1 MKISIAGAGAF
12 GSALA
17 SVFAKGGHS
26 IKLFSPTNF
35 KELYATRVPRNL
47 GNIKLPAEIDIV
59 SSLEKNEKNEYLFLA
74 VPTQNL
80 ASFCK
85 KNKSFLTDRPLI
97 ACCKG
102 VDQET
107 GLRPSE
113 ILSEHSSKVAVMSGP
128 SFAVDISKGMPT
140 ALVLAS
146 AEPGFLRKLQSDISM
161 HNFRLY
167 RTSDVVGVELGGALK
182 NIIAIA
188 CGIAI
193 GAKQG
198 DSARAA
204 LMTRGFSEMIAF
216 AKAHGAKE
224 KTLAGLSGLGDLSLT
239 CNSEK
244 SRNFV
249 FGVSLGCQKP
259 FNKNTTVEGVATAF
273 AVSQKARSLGLEMPI
288 TSSVSALVE
297 GSASIEEVINSL
309 LSRPTK
315 EE

>member
-12 GSALA
+12 GSAIA

-35 KELYATRVPRNL
+35 KELCATRVPRKL

-146 AEPGFLRKLQSDISM
+146 AEPDFLRKLQSDISM

-216 AKAHGAKE
+216 AGAHGAKE
-224 KTLAGLSGLGDLSLT
+224 KTLTGLSGLGDLSLT

-259 FNKNTTVEGVATAF
+259 FNKNTTIEGVATAF
-273 AVSQKARSLGLEMPI
+273 AVSQKARSIGLEMPI

>member
-12 GSALA
+12 GSAIA

-26 IKLFSPTNF
+26 TKLFSPTNF
-35 KELYATRVPRNL
+35 KELCATRVPRKL
-47 GNIKLPAEIDIV
+47 DNIKLPAEIDIV
-59 SSLEKNEKNEYLFLA
+59 NSLEKTEKNEYLFLA

-85 KNKSFLTDRPLI
+85 ENESFLSDRPLI

-102 VDQET
+102 VDQAT

-216 AKAHGAKE
+216 AEAHGAKE
-224 KTLAGLSGLGDLSLT
+224 KTLTGLSGLGDLSLT

>member
-12 GSALA
+12 GSAIA

-26 IKLFSPTNF
+26 TKLFSPTNF
-35 KELYATRVPRNL
+35 KELCATRVPRKL

-85 KNKSFLTDRPLI
+85 ENKSFLTDRPLI

-102 VDQET
+102 VDQAT

>member
-12 GSALA
+12 GSAIA

-26 IKLFSPTNF
+26 TKLFSPTNF
-35 KELYATRVPRNL
+35 KELCATRVPRKL

-59 SSLEKNEKNEYLFLA
+59 NSLEKTEKNEYLFLA

-288 TSSVSALVE
+288 TSSVSALIE

>member
-12 GSALA
+12 GSAIA

-26 IKLFSPTNF
+26 TKLFSPTNF
-35 KELYATRVPRNL
+35 KELCATRVPRKL

-59 SSLEKNEKNEYLFLA
+59 SSLEKAEKNEYLFLA

-85 KNKSFLTDRPLI
+85 ENKSFLTDRPLI

-113 ILSEHSSKVAVMSGP
+113 ILRAHSSKVAVMSGP

-146 AEPGFLRKLQSDISM
+146 ADPGFLRKLQSDISM

-273 AVSQKARSLGLEMPI
+273 AVNQKARSLGLEMPI
-288 TSSVSALVE
+288 TSSVSALAE

-309 LSRPTK
+309 LTRPTK

>member
-12 GSALA
+12 GSAIA

-26 IKLFSPTNF
+26 TKLFSPTNF
-35 KELYATRVPRNL
+35 KELCATRVHRKL

-59 SSLEKNEKNEYLFLA
+59 NSLEKTEKNEYLFLA

-85 KNKSFLTDRPLI
+85 ENKSFLTDRPLI

-113 ILSEHSSKVAVMSGP
+113 ILREHSSKVAVMSGP

-259 FNKNTTVEGVATAF
+259 FNKNITVEGIATAF
-273 AVSQKARSLGLEMPI
+273 AVSQKARSQGLEMPI

-297 GSASIEEVINSL
+297 GSASIKEVINSL

>member
-12 GSALA
+12 GSAIA
-17 SVFAKGGHS
+17 SVFAEGGHS
-26 IKLFSPTNF
+26 TKLFSPTNF
-35 KELYATRVPRNL
+35 KELCATRVPRKL
-47 GNIKLPAEIDIV
+47 GHIKLPAEIDIV

-146 AEPGFLRKLQSDISM
+146 AEPDFLRKLQSDISM

>member
-12 GSALA
+12 GSAIA

-26 IKLFSPTNF
+26 TKLFSPTNF
-35 KELYATRVPRNL
+35 KELCATRVPRKL

-59 SSLEKNEKNEYLFLA
+59 NSLEKTEKNEYLFLA

-85 KNKSFLTDRPLI
+85 ENKSFLSDRPLI

-102 VDQET
+102 VDQAT

-113 ILSEHSSKVAVMSGP
+113 ILSGYSSKVAVMSGP

-146 AEPGFLRKLQSDISM
+146 TEPGFLRKLQSDISM

-216 AKAHGAKE
+216 AKAYGAKE

>member
-12 GSALA
+12 GSAIA

-35 KELYATRVPRNL
+35 KELCATRVPRKL
-47 GNIKLPAEIDIV
+47 DNIKLPVEIDIV

-146 AEPGFLRKLQSDISM
+146 AEPDFLRKLQSDISM

-224 KTLAGLSGLGDLSLT
+224 KTLAGLSGLGDLTLT

-259 FNKNTTVEGVATAF
+259 FNKDTTVEGVATAF

>member
-12 GSALA
+12 GSAIA

-26 IKLFSPTNF
+26 TKLFSPTNF
-35 KELYATRVPRNL
+35 KELCATRVPRKL

-59 SSLEKNEKNEYLFLA
+59 NSLEKTEKNEYLFLA

-146 AEPGFLRKLQSDISM
+146 AEPDFLRKLQSDISM

>member
-12 GSALA
+12 GSAIA
-17 SVFAKGGHS
+17 SVFVKGGHS
-26 IKLFSPTNF
+26 TKLFSPTNF
-35 KELYATRVPRNL
+35 KELCATRIPRKL

-59 SSLEKNEKNEYLFLA
+59 NSLEKTEKNEYLFLA

-146 AEPGFLRKLQSDISM
+146 AEPDFLRKLQSDISM

-224 KTLAGLSGLGDLSLT
+224 KTLAGLSGLGDLTLT

-259 FNKNTTVEGVATAF
+259 FNKDTTVEGVATAF

-297 GSASIEEVINSL
+297 GSTSIEEAINSL

>member
-12 GSALA
+12 GSAIA

-35 KELYATRVPRNL
+35 KELCATRVPRKL

-146 AEPGFLRKLQSDISM
+146 AEPDFLRKLQSDISM

-224 KTLAGLSGLGDLSLT
+224 KTLTGLSGLGDLSLT

>member
-12 GSALA
+12 GSAIA

-35 KELYATRVPRNL
+35 KELCATRVPRKL

-161 HNFRLY
+161 QNFRLY

-224 KTLAGLSGLGDLSLT
+224 KTLAGLSGLGDLTLT

>member
-12 GSALA
+12 GSAIA

-35 KELYATRVPRNL
+35 EKLNATRVPRKL

-59 SSLEKNEKNEYLFLA
+59 NSLEKTEKNEYLFLA

-161 HNFRLY
+161 QNFRLY

-259 FNKNTTVEGVATAF
+259 FNKDTTVEGVATAF
-273 AVSQKARSLGLEMPI
+273 AVSQKARFVGLEMPI

>member
-12 GSALA
+12 GSAIA

-35 KELYATRVPRNL
+35 KELCATRVPRKL

-146 AEPGFLRKLQSDISM
+146 AEPDFLRKLQSDISM

-249 FGVSLGCQKP
+249 FGLSLGCQKP

>member
-12 GSALA
+12 GSAIA

-35 KELYATRVPRNL
+35 KELCATRVPRKL
-47 GNIKLPAEIDIV
+47 DNIKLPVEIDIV

>member
-12 GSALA
+12 GSAIA

-35 KELYATRVPRNL
+35 KELCATRVPRKL

-59 SSLEKNEKNEYLFLA
+59 NSLEKTEKNEYLFLA

-113 ILSEHSSKVAVMSGP
+113 ILSQHSSKVAVMSGP
-128 SFAVDISKGMPT
+128 SFAIDISKGMPT

>member
-12 GSALA
+12 GSAIA

-35 KELYATRVPRNL
+35 KELCATRVPRKL
-47 GNIKLPAEIDIV
+47 GNIKLPVEIDIV

-146 AEPGFLRKLQSDISM
+146 AEPDFLRKLQSDISM

>member
-12 GSALA
+12 GSAIA

-35 KELYATRVPRNL
+35 KELCATRVPRKL

-59 SSLEKNEKNEYLFLA
+59 NSLEKTEKNEYLFLA

-85 KNKSFLTDRPLI
+85 ENKSFLTDRPLI

>member
-12 GSALA
+12 GSAIA

-26 IKLFSPTNF
+26 TKLFSPTNF
-35 KELYATRVPRNL
+35 KELCATRVPRKL
-47 GNIKLPAEIDIV
+47 SNIKLPAEIDIV
-59 SSLEKNEKNEYLFLA
+59 NSLEKTEKNEYLFLA

-85 KNKSFLTDRPLI
+85 ENKSFLNDRPLI
-97 ACCKG
+97 SCCKG
-102 VDQET
+102 VDQAT

-146 AEPGFLRKLQSDISM
+146 AEPDFLKKLQSDISM

-167 RTSDVVGVELGGALK
+167 RTSDVAGVELGGALK

-216 AKAHGAKE
+216 AGAHGAKE
-224 KTLAGLSGLGDLSLT
+224 KTLTGLSGLGDLSLT

-297 GSASIEEVINSL
+297 GSASIKEVINSL

>member
-12 GSALA
+12 GSAIA

-26 IKLFSPTNF
+26 TKLFSPTNF
-35 KELYATRVPRNL
+35 KELCATRVPRKL

-85 KNKSFLTDRPLI
+85 ENKSFLTDRPLI

>member
-12 GSALA
+12 GSAIA

-26 IKLFSPTNF
+26 TKLFSPTNF
-35 KELYATRVPRNL
+35 KELCATRVPRKL

-146 AEPGFLRKLQSDISM
+146 AEPGFLKKLQSDISM
-161 HNFRLY
+161 QNFRLY

>member
-12 GSALA
+12 GSAIA

-26 IKLFSPTNF
+26 TKLFSPTNF
-35 KELYATRVPRNL
+35 KELCATRVPRKL

-59 SSLEKNEKNEYLFLA
+59 NSLEKAEKNEYLFLA

-85 KNKSFLTDRPLI
+85 KNKSFLTDRQLI

-107 GLRPSE
+107 GQSPSE
-113 ILSEHSSKVAVMSGP
+113 IMSEHSSKVAVMSGP

-146 AEPGFLRKLQSDISM
+146 AEPDFLRKLQSDISM

-224 KTLAGLSGLGDLSLT
+224 KTLAGLSGLGDLTLT

-259 FNKNTTVEGVATAF
+259 FNKDTTVEGVATAF

>member
-12 GSALA
+12 GSAIA

-26 IKLFSPTNF
+26 TKLFSPTNF
-35 KELYATRVPRNL
+35 KELCATRVPRKL

-59 SSLEKNEKNEYLFLA
+59 SSLEKTEKNEYLFLA

-85 KNKSFLTDRPLI
+85 ENKSFLNDRPLI

-102 VDQET
+102 LDQTT

-113 ILSEHSSKVAVMSGP
+113 ILNEHSSKVAVMSGP

-146 AEPGFLRKLQSDISM
+146 AEPRFLRKLQSDISM

>member
-12 GSALA
+12 GSAIA

-35 KELYATRVPRNL
+35 KELCATRVPRKL

-216 AKAHGAKE
+216 AKAHEAKE

-297 GSASIEEVINSL
+297 GSASTEEVINSL

>member
-12 GSALA
+12 GSAIA

-35 KELYATRVPRNL
+35 KELCATRVSRKL

-85 KNKSFLTDRPLI
+85 ENKSFLTDRPLI

-146 AEPGFLRKLQSDISM
+146 AEPDFLRKLQSDISM

>member
-12 GSALA
+12 GSAIA

-26 IKLFSPTNF
+26 TKLFSPTNF
-35 KELYATRVPRNL
+35 KELCATRVPRKL
-47 GNIKLPAEIDIV
+47 DNIKLPVEIDIV

-146 AEPGFLRKLQSDISM
+146 AEPDFLRKLQSDISM

>member
-1 MKISIAGAGAF
+1 
-12 GSALA
+12 
-17 SVFAKGGHS
+17 
-26 IKLFSPTNF
+26 
-35 KELYATRVPRNL
+35 
-47 GNIKLPAEIDIV
+47 
-59 SSLEKNEKNEYLFLA
+59 

-85 KNKSFLTDRPLI
+85 ENKSFLSDRPLI

-102 VDQET
+102 VDQAT

-113 ILSEHSSKVAVMSGP
+113 ILSEYSSKVAVMSGP

-146 AEPGFLRKLQSDISM
+146 TAPGFLRKLQSDISM

-167 RTSDVVGVELGGALK
+167 RTPDVVGVELGGALK

-216 AKAHGAKE
+216 AEAHGAKE
-224 KTLAGLSGLGDLSLT
+224 KTLTGLSGLGDLSLT

-249 FGVSLGCQKP
+249 FGVSLGRQKP

-273 AVSQKARSLGLEMPI
+273 AVSQKARSIGLEMPI
-288 TSSVSALVE
+288 TSSVRALVE
-297 GSASIEEVINSL
+297 NSASIEDVINSL

>member
-12 GSALA
+12 GSAIA

-26 IKLFSPTNF
+26 TKLFSPTNF
-35 KELYATRVPRNL
+35 KELCATRVPRKL

>member
-12 GSALA
+12 GSAIA

-35 KELYATRVPRNL
+35 KELCATRVPRKL

-102 VDQET
+102 VDQVT

-146 AEPGFLRKLQSDISM
+146 AEPDFLRKLQSDISM

-297 GSASIEEVINSL
+297 GSASTEEVINSL

>member
-12 GSALA
+12 GSAIA

-26 IKLFSPTNF
+26 TKLFSPTNF
-35 KELYATRVPRNL
+35 KELCATRVPRKL

-146 AEPGFLRKLQSDISM
+146 AEPDFLRKLQSDISM

-224 KTLAGLSGLGDLSLT
+224 KTLAGLSGLGDLTLT

-259 FNKNTTVEGVATAF
+259 FNKKTTVEGVATAF
-273 AVSQKARSLGLEMPI
+273 AVSQKARSLGLDMPI
-288 TSSVSALVE
+288 TYSVSALVE
-297 GSASIEEVINSL
+297 GSASIEEVIDSL

>member
-12 GSALA
+12 GSAIA

-26 IKLFSPTNF
+26 TKLFSPTNF
-35 KELYATRVPRNL
+35 KELCATRVPRKL

-59 SSLEKNEKNEYLFLA
+59 SSLAKTEKNEYLFLA

-85 KNKSFLTDRPLI
+85 ENKSFLTDRPLI

-273 AVSQKARSLGLEMPI
+273 AVNQKARSLGLEMPI
-288 TSSVSALVE
+288 TSSVSALAE

-309 LSRPTK
+309 LTRPTK

>member
-12 GSALA
+12 GSAIA

-26 IKLFSPTNF
+26 TKLFSPTNF
-35 KELYATRVPRNL
+35 KELCATRVPRKL
-47 GNIKLPAEIDIV
+47 SNIKLPAEINIV
-59 SSLEKNEKNEYLFLA
+59 NSLEKTDKNEYLFLA

-85 KNKSFLTDRPLI
+85 KNKSFLTDKPLI

-146 AEPGFLRKLQSDISM
+146 AEPDFLRKLQSDISM

-288 TSSVSALVE
+288 TASVSALVE
-297 GSASIEEVINSL
+297 GTASIEEVINAL

>member
-12 GSALA
+12 GSAIA

-35 KELYATRVPRNL
+35 KELCATRVPRKL
-47 GNIKLPAEIDIV
+47 GNIKLPVEIDIV

-146 AEPGFLRKLQSDISM
+146 AEPDFLRKLQSDISM

-259 FNKNTTVEGVATAF
+259 FNKDTTVEGVATAF
-273 AVSQKARSLGLEMPI
+273 AISQKARSLGLEMPI

>member
-12 GSALA
+12 GSAIA

-35 KELYATRVPRNL
+35 KELCATRVPRKL

-74 VPTQNL
+74 LPTQNL

-102 VDQET
+102 VDQAT

-146 AEPGFLRKLQSDISM
+146 ADPDFLRKLQSDISM

-224 KTLAGLSGLGDLSLT
+224 KTLAGLSGLGDLTLT

-288 TSSVSALVE
+288 TSSVSALAE